1 MPSPFYL
8 PDGDN
13 EITQTD
19 LDNGRLRIT
28 AKAATMFPSRSQ
40 KVIVKAGSIT
50 REVNFKKSGTGGSSI
65 LSMTNAIF
73 AALDFKRG
81 NRLRIVREAPDI
93 FVFEKV

>member
-1 MPSPFYL
+1 MDSAFYL

-28 AKAATMFPSRSQ
+28 AKAATMFPGRSQ

-50 REVNFKKSGTGGSSI
+50 KEVNFKKSDIGRSSV
-65 LSMTNAIF
+65 LSVTKAVF
-73 AALDFKRG
+73 TALDFKKG
-81 NRLRIVREAPDI
+81 NRLRITREAPDI

>member
-1 MPSPFYL
+1 MHSAFYL

-40 KVIVKAGSIT
+40 KVIVKAAGIT
-50 REVNFKKSGTGGSSI
+50 KEVNFKKSDTGRSSV
-65 LSMTNAIF
+65 LSVSKELF
-73 AALDFKRG
+73 AALDFKKG
-81 NRLRIVREAPDI
+81 NRLRIIRQAPDI
-93 FVFEKV
+93 FVFEKA